1 VHVFNPAPGAHT
13 SHAGETLKIWICEI
27 ESSQRIPDKPCG
39 HIRYADDRGIGVVC
53 GAGSVLRLTMLQRA
67 GGKRL
72 PAADFLRGHG
82 LTPGDVLGASSA

>member
-1 VHVFNPAPGAHT
+1 MRMIAVSA
-13 SHAGETLKIWICEI
+13 W
-27 ESSQRIPDKPCG
+27 
-39 HIRYADDRGIGVVC
+39 GVVC